1 MNVNDA
7 LKNNQYP
14 YGRVISGVADSVPPH
29 LVNDIYKTEQRLIG
43 NDPKRIYG
51 KFSPNINEEIY
62 FNPITHRRETIR
74 GGVNYFRGD
83 EKYVNNAL
91 TWQKLPSAQQI
102 NQNSI
107 NFINRI
113 NHYGNNEQSKERIRE
128 AIRELN
134 RKLAKK
140 EISFDAYQAQKQA
153 YENQMANLNAYINNG
168 GINTNNTDELWT
180 KQNKTSLWK
189 MFRAIRNLEWEND
202 YVLDQVNKSISSG
215 EEAIKF
221 LTEAKQQV
229 DKFGEQINDK
239 QDQIN
244 ELGRL
249 INENT
254 STIAEVGARVNENTS
269 TIAEVGEIVN
279 NLKALL

>member
-254 STIAEVGARVNENTS
+254 STIAEVG
-269 TIAEVGEIVN
+269 EIVN

>member
-29 LVNDIYKTEQRLIG
+29 LVNDIYKTEQRLVG

-62 FNPITHRRETIR
+62 FNPITRRRETIR

-102 NQNSI
+102 DQNSI

-113 NHYGNNEQSKERIRE
+113 NHYGNNEQNKERIRE

-153 YENQMANLNAYINNG
+153 YENQMANLNTYINNG
-168 GINTNNTDELWT
+168 GININTDELWT

-189 MFRAIRNLEWEND
+189 MFRAIRNLEGEND

-215 EEAIKF
+215 NEAVRLMNDMRQEFDRI
-221 LTEAKQQV
+221 V
-229 DKFGEQINDK
+229 D
-239 QDQIN
+239 
-244 ELGRL
+244 
-249 INENT
+249 ENT
-254 STIAEVGARVNENTS
+254 SAITEMETKVNENTS
-269 TIAEVGEIVN
+269 IVN
-279 NLKALL
+279 EMETKVNENTTAITEMEETINSLKVLL

>member
-43 NDPKRIYG
+43 NDSKRIYG

-62 FNPITHRRETIR
+62 INPITHRRETIR

-83 EKYVNNAL
+83 EKYVNKAL

-113 NHYGNNEQSKERIRE
+113 NHYGNNEQNKERIRE

-153 YENQMANLNAYINNG
+153 YENQMANLNTYINNG
-168 GINTNNTDELWT
+168 GVNINTDELWT

-202 YVLDQVNKSISSG
+202 YVLDQVNKSISSNN
-215 EEAIKF
+215 ETIH
-221 LTEAKQQV
+221 L
-229 DKFGEQINDK
+229 INDMK
-239 QDQIN
+239 Q
-244 ELGRL
+244 ELDR
-249 INENT
+249 
-254 STIAEVGARVNENTS
+254 VVNENTS
-269 TIAEVGEIVN
+269 AIAEMETKVN
-279 NLKALL
+279 EMETKVNENTSVIAEMEETINGLKALL

>member
-14 YGRVISGVADSVPPH
+14 YGRIISGIADSVPPH

-43 NDPKRIYG
+43 NDSKRIYG

-91 TWQKLPSAQQI
+91 TWQKLSSAQQLD
-102 NQNSI
+102 QSSI
-107 NFINRI
+107 NFLNRI
-113 NHYGNNEQSKERIRE
+113 NYYGNNEQNKERIRE

-134 RKLAKK
+134 RKLAKR
-140 EISFDAYQAQKQA
+140 EISFEAYQAQKQA
-153 YENQMANLNAYINNG
+153 YENQMANLNTYINNG
-168 GINTNNTDELWT
+168 GIHINTDELWT

-202 YVLDQVNKSISSG
+202 YILDQVNKN
-215 EEAIKF
+215 AC
-221 LTEAKQQV
+221 A
-229 DKFGEQINDK
+229 
-239 QDQIN
+239 
-244 ELGRL
+244 
-249 INENT
+249 
-254 STIAEVGARVNENTS
+254 IAEMEE
-269 TIAEVGEIVN
+269 TIN
-279 NLKALL
+279 SLKALL